1 MKTILEKL
9 KEVQFNKETVVNV
22 LKGILKAILLAL
34 PFILMDVFIR
44 VLAMEVSYSQKA
56 MILPS
61 IVFTTIW
68 ILLFVLVSMNLKRTF
83 GRIVYAVCFGVFFVV
98 FLVNSV
104 YFPYTG
110 FFFSFNL
117 LLLASEGSAYIMD
130 TILSTNPL
138 IFVIAAVILVLG
150 IVLIVKFPKKEKNNF
165 KSIIIIFVAF
175 VIAHLF
181 TPNLYGAANGD
192 LEWDTWRNPRNVYQN
207 FNDSNKSIKVC
218 GLYEYAFRDFYMT
231 FVKPKEAEDPEEIAF
246 LEEIFAETTMHEE
259 NLYTGMFEGKNVIF
273 LQLEGIDSWLL
284 TEETMPNL
292 YSLMGNGFVFENH
305 YSYYNGGGSTFN
317 SELAVNTG
325 LITPISY
332 IQNAYTF
339 SSNMYTYSMPKL
351 FREKGYS
358 VNAFHMNKGEYYSR
372 RLNYQNWGFENYY
385 GLLDET
391 TYDDISYE
399 LDRELILNESFY
411 EKMFEQDGPFVHYL
425 ITYTPHTPYNSTSG
439 KGLYL
444 AKEIYGEEV
453 PELSEEECARMYAAE
468 TDKMVGLLM
477 EALEDN
483 GLKDNTVIVAYADHY
498 MYTLSDKTILEQY
511 KITENNLINHTPFF
525 IWSSDMDQIPV
536 YKVNSQIDIL
546 PTVLNLFGISYEE
559 EHFIGNDILDH
570 DYEGYVFFSDYS
582 WYDGN
587 VYVEN
592 GEVINGAEADP
603 AYVEEMNTHINELIQ
618 KNDLILKYDYFR
630 RLK

>member
-1 MKTILEKL
+1 MKTIWEKL
-9 KEVQFNKETVVNV
+9 KTLQINKKDVFI
-22 LKGILKAILLAL
+22 GILRAIILAL
-34 PFILMDVFIR
+34 PFALMDIFMR
-44 VLAMEVSYSQKA
+44 VLTVEVSYSQKA

-61 IVFTTIW
+61 IVFSVIW
-68 ILLFVLVSMNLKRTF
+68 ILLFVLVSLNLKRNI
-83 GRIVYAVCFGVFFVV
+83 GRIVYSICFVLFFII

-130 TILSTNPL
+130 TILSTPPMH
-138 IFVIAAVILVLG
+138 FVIAFAILVLG
-150 IVLIVKFPKKEKNNF
+150 ILIIVKFPKTKNNHF
-165 KSIIIIFVAF
+165 KTIGVIFAAF

-181 TPNLYGAANGD
+181 TPNLYGAANGA
-192 LEWDTWRNPRNVYQN
+192 LEWDTWRNPRNVYEN

-218 GLYEYAFRDFYMT
+218 GMYEYAFRDFYMT
-231 FVKPKEAEDPEEIAF
+231 FLKAKEAEDPDEIAF
-246 LEEIFAETTMHEE
+246 LDSIFADTTMHEE

-292 YSLMGNGFVFENH
+292 YGLLGNSLVFENH

-351 FREKGYS
+351 FRAEGYS

-391 TYDDISYE
+391 TYSDISYE
-399 LDRELILNESFY
+399 LDRELILNEFFY
-411 EKMFEQDGPFVHYL
+411 EKMFKQEGPFVHYL
-425 ITYTPHTPYNSTSG
+425 ITYTPHTPYNTTSG

-444 AKEIYGEEV
+444 GKEVYGEDV
-453 PELSEEECARMYAAE
+453 PELSEEECAKLYAGE
-468 TDKMVGLLM
+468 TDKMIGLLM
-477 EALEDN
+477 QALKDN
-483 GLKDNTVIVAYADHY
+483 GLYENTVIVAYADHY
-498 MYTLSDKTILEQY
+498 LYTLSDKTILDQY
-511 KITENNLINHTPFF
+511 KITDNNLINHTPFF
-525 IWSSDMDQIPV
+525 IWSSDMTQVPV

-546 PTVLNLFGISYEE
+546 PTVLNLFGIEYEE
-559 EHFIGNDILDH
+559 EHFIGNDILDQ
-570 DYEGYVFFSDYS
+570 DYAGYVFFSDYS

-592 GEVINGAEADP
+592 GEIINGAEADP
-603 AYVEEMNTHINELIQ
+603 TYVEEMNAHIHELIK
-618 KNDLILKYDYFR
+618 KNDLVLKYDYLR
-630 RLK
+630 RLKK